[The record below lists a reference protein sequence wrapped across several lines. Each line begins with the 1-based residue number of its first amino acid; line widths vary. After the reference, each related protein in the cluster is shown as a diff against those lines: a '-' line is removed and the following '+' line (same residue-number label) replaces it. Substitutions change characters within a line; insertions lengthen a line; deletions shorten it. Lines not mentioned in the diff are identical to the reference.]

1 MDAEH
6 GKKSLNCGCE
16 YWGNQLVPCDV
27 HETADADEF
36 VEREEAILALDAD
49 DLYELEMKLLGNDM

>member
-6 GKKSLNCGCE
+6 GKRIMRCGCE

-27 HETADADEF
+27 HDTADADEF
-36 VEREEAILALDAD
+36 VAREEAILALDAD
-49 DLYELEMKLLGNDM
+49 DLYELDMKLLETDI